1 MRARCSIIICCLL
14 FFITGIF
21 SAFADDPVTMSND
34 GSDAVGQLKIL
45 ARYNDSMQFYDGHTY
60 LLFTSYQDGITIT
73 VPDLYAGYE
82 ISDRYYSDIRADIS
96 YGSNHTGT
104 DTDKYF
110 TFNKEMKT
118 VTLDRGEIVTIG
130 MYRDF
135 DLSIAQAALGTI
147 MNSSAWTKLESAGKG
162 AVVKTIFDFLDSGTI
177 SAEEALARI
186 QAVFEEIGADFNLLI
201 DGVVDG
207 GVCFNRELYNQKLEW
222 DQFEN
227 VTYELDITREQLEA
241 MVSTLS
247 GNLNKFSI
255 IKNSCATVAVKA
267 WNAAVGADSE
277 LALDPTGEGI
287 FALVDAPKGLRDDM
301 VEKLDVYLNTSEGVE
316 EPNAFFRDD
325 TGYVYVSAPEVVNP
339 VEFTYAD
346 KSIRVDE
353 SKTKMATLVN
363 AAKAGSSVSYNKEEQ
378 IIPVTVV
385 KTINGKSA
393 VIEKV
398 VFSVNG
404 TDITVDSDNIPE
416 TGIWFNVRFYNAQ
429 EGEEYYITDAEGH
442 ALPSDYSEEEDY
454 VSFLTTSLPVSFTVV
469 GSSEGR
475 NNILKTTV
483 INGEN
488 LQTGTTTEVY
498 IKQNGENVLLSDFAE
513 VTAGTMIYIK
523 PVVDPDELS
532 YALIDITLNGETIMV
547 DDNYDAAEGAY
558 TMVMPGGYSQL
569 NLIYQPAVVYAKV
582 DHNILQVSVGETLSA
597 PNFAELR
604 YGAET
609 AKTLGPE
616 NVRWKFIDNA
626 DDVLEF
632 ADNTNK
638 TLKSLKEGKAVIWAG
653 VDSNDNIGIPFTVEV
668 CENTSDMVWVTFNE
682 GDFIVTAQAPG
693 GEVKEIPYSGYKVK
707 KGSELTIVP
716 QQTDSRVISG
726 VMANGKFIPVGEKII
741 AESNTDIAVAFLN
754 ASITG
759 VPRSIN
765 LDQKGDSYQLN
776 AEVDYGKPLN
786 LVLPVYDGS
795 IRYESSDPDMV
806 SVDENGLITV
816 TGDVP
821 AGGKAVIVTA
831 YAGSSNDMVSAS
843 CKVILGNYD
852 GEKIVGKLTVNA
864 RPIQQIQ
871 LIAHGAITFT
881 AYEDLDLN
889 ISYYHYYKPTE
900 KFVSLMKDYEENPGK
915 YSSDP
920 ALYNNDELGLGPTE
934 VREKIYFEDKF
945 NDSKSK
951 PKKVSLKC
959 GESITLSNYGYGN
972 TNLKTIFLA
981 LENSSISSSVN
992 AQELIKQL
1000 KNYFAG
1006 EEMDG
1011 TAAYDSLFATLVEII
1026 AITRQTGVN
1035 PADGQSAG
1043 GLDINREAYNQFRR
1057 DDSQLPNHYY
1067 SVDITKDELTN
1078 LQSYIGDPKNNYYS
1092 LFVKNCATGTV
1103 EIWNTTLRDRPELHL
1118 TANYTGIAA
1127 DPQSL
1132 YFELGLM
1139 QLKPGL
1145 DGEAGTNFYPR
1156 LVASDDHCPVVP
1168 PTPPTPPTPVDPDN
1182 PHFYRLCTDCL
1193 LPGTGFSAVHATRLS
1208 AQSEKL
1214 NYSPLQ
1220 MRIQIPSLN
1229 LETELVNVPL
1239 TGSTWQVEWLGDR
1252 AGLLSGSALPGK
1264 GLSIIAAHNTLND
1277 AAYGPF
1283 ALLSTLDENAMILV
1297 NDKNNHSQI
1306 FRVFANELLDADGM
1320 DELLAIAEREENTL
1334 ALVTCENEDMNGGYL
1349 NRRVIFAK
1357 AAGEL

>member
-34 GSDAVGQLKIL
+34 SSEAVGQLKIL

-60 LLFTSYQDGITIT
+60 LLFTSYQDGVTIT

-147 MNSSAWTKLESAGKG
+147 MNSSAWTKLESEGKG
-162 AVVKTIFDFLDSGTI
+162 AVVKTIFDLLDSGTI

-267 WNAAVGADSE
+267 WNAAVGANSE

-346 KSIRVDE
+346 KSIQVDE

-416 TGIWFNVRFYNAQ
+416 TGIWFVARFYNAQ

-442 ALPSDYSEEEDY
+442 ALPSDYSEEGY

-483 INGEN
+483 INGDD
-488 LQTGTTTEVY
+488 LQTGTTAEVY

-513 VTAGTMIYIK
+513 VTGGTSVYIK

-558 TMVMPGGYSQL
+558 TMVMPGSYSKL
-569 NLIYQPAVVYAKV
+569 NLIYQPAVVYALG
-582 DHNILQVSVGETLSA
+582 ISPIQVSVGDVLNTSDY
-597 PNFAELR
+597 AELR
-604 YGAET
+604 FGEET
-609 AKTLGPE
+609 AKILGPE
-616 NVRWKFIDNA
+616 NVRWKFIEKEGI
-626 DDVLEF
+626 LEF
-632 ADNTNK
+632 ADDTHK
-638 TLKSLKEGKAVIWAG
+638 QLKALKEGSAMIWAG
-653 VDSNDNIGIPFTVEV
+653 ADSNDNIGVWFTVEV
-668 CENTSDMVWVTFNE
+668 YENTSDMVMVTFNE
-682 GDFIVTAQAPG
+682 GDFTILAQAPG
-693 GEVKEIPYSGYKVK
+693 EEAKAVQYNRYLVK

-716 QQTDSRVISG
+716 AQTDSTVIANIL
-726 VMANGKFIPVGEKII
+726 ANGKYITAGEPIV
-741 AESNTDIAVAFLN
+741 ADQNTDIAVIFME
-754 ASITG
+754 ASLTG
-759 VPRSIN
+759 IPRSIN
-765 LDQKGDSYQLN
+765 LAKKGDSYQLN
-776 AEVDYGKPLN
+776 AEIEYKWPLN
-786 LVLPVYDGS
+786 LVLPVYDES
-795 IRYESSDPDMV
+795 IRYESADPIIE
-806 SVDENGLITV
+806 VDENGKISV
-816 TGDVP
+816 TSDVP
-821 AGGKAVIVTA
+821 AEGKAVIVTA
-831 YAGSSNDMVSAS
+831 YAGSSNDMVSAQ

-852 GEKIVGKLTVNA
+852 GEKIVGKLTIHA
-864 RPIQQIQ
+864 RPIVKTE
-871 LIAHGAITFT
+871 LIAHGAITLT
-881 AYEDLDLN
+881 AYEDLDLD
-889 ISYYHYYKPTE
+889 ISFYHYYKPTE
-900 KFVSLMKDYEENPGK
+900 KFVSLMEDYEKHPEK

-920 ALYNNDELGLGPTE
+920 ALYNNDELGLGSTE
-934 VREKIYFEDKF
+934 VREKNYFEDKF
-945 NDSKSK
+945 NDSKSA
-951 PKKVSLKC
+951 PEKVSLKC
-959 GESITLSNYGYGN
+959 GESLTLSDYGYGFSNIRTILN
-972 TNLKTIFLA
+972 T
-981 LENSSISSSVN
+981 LENSSISSSEN
-992 AQELIKQL
+992 AQKLIAQL
-1000 KNYFAG
+1000 KLYLAG
-1006 EEMDG
+1006 EEIDG
-1011 TAAYDSLFATLVEII
+1011 TTAFDSLFATIVEIYT
-1026 AITRQTGVN
+1026 ITRRTGVN
-1035 PADGQSAG
+1035 PADGQDIG
-1043 GLDINREAYNQFRR
+1043 GMDINREAYNQFRR
-1057 DDSQLPNHYY
+1057 NDSQLPNNYY
-1067 SVDITKDELTN
+1067 SVEITKDELAY
-1078 LQSYIGDPKNNYYS
+1078 LQSYTSDPANNYYS
-1092 LFVKNCATGTV
+1092 LFVKNCASSAV
-1103 EIWNTTLRDRPELHL
+1103 EMWNVTLKDRPELHL
-1118 TANYTGIAA
+1118 TANYTGIGIE
-1127 DPQSL
+1127 PESL
-1132 YFELGLM
+1132 YFALGLM
-1139 QLKPGL
+1139 RLKPGL

-1168 PTPPTPPTPVDPDN
+1168 PTPPTPPTPVDPDD

-1193 LPGTGFSAVHATRLS
+1193 LPGTGFTAVHATRLTEQP
-1208 AQSEKL
+1208 AKL
-1214 NYSPLQ
+1214 NYAPLQ

-1229 LETELVNVPL
+1229 VETELVNVPL
-1239 TGSTWQVEWLGDR
+1239 TDNTWQVEWLGDR
-1252 AGLLSGSALPGK
+1252 AGLLSGSAVPGK

-1277 AAYGPF
+1277 TAYGPF
-1283 ALLSTLDENAMILV
+1283 ALLSTLDKNAMILV

-1320 DELLAIAEREENTL
+1320 EELLAIAEKEENTL
-1334 ALVTCENEDMNGGYL
+1334 VLVTCENENMNGGYL